1 MYIGLLYGYGMKIV
15 SGRFFSK
22 SELRNRILRDVII
35 LVLFLFITFL
45 IYIQMRSPIPIKF
58 IFKSLFQDVKTSIV
72 EEYSKIFYPTYYF
85 SMQMTPIFD
94 IVNKAPEAYKILI
107 TNFFPKHTFIEK
119 AAMKVGNNYMSITK
133 EGNGYKV
140 VGHIVT
146 NSTESNQYAA
156 VPFEQLSIDSFY
168 IRDGKPYI
176 HLIYI
181 ANENIAFEYISQF
194 NVNFNDVELKNI
206 ENIYA
211 YLVTGNSKITFPV
224 SYTSTN
230 SNTSDSV
237 TALDY
242 NAIADIMTKEFNGTN
257 EDMLKVYYKDNV
269 YWGYKGTFSVADN
282 NIEIGIII
290 PEKALINKIQVPIIL
305 FLIVFIAISVILVII
320 LAVHYIRI
328 IEELKRN
335 HMNIKKIIEEGE
347 NTNVEFKSSLRYDS
361 NTEKINKA
369 LEEVIMKSIAAFSNT
384 EGGRLFIGISN
395 DGEIL
400 GLEHDYST
408 LKHANRDFF
417 ELHLR
422 TLIETYYGNAFSAE
436 GIRIDFVTEDEKD
449 ICIVYISKG
458 KEPVYTKITNKQGAK
473 EEKFYI
479 RVGNSSR
486 EIANASEIIAYVK
499 KHFK

>member
-1 MYIGLLYGYGMKIV
+1 MKII

-22 SELRNRILRDVII
+22 SELRNKILRDVVISI
-35 LVLFLFITFL
+35 LFLFIVIL
-45 IYIQMRSPIPIKF
+45 VYMQMRSPIPIKF
-58 IFKSLFQDVKTSIV
+58 IFKSLFQDVKTSVV

-94 IVNKAPEAYKILI
+94 IVNQAPEAYKILI
-107 TNFFPKHTFIEK
+107 TNFFPKHQFIEK
-119 AAMKVGNNYMSITK
+119 AAMQVGNNYMSITK

-140 VGHIVT
+140 VGRIVT
-146 NSTESNQYAA
+146 NSGGQYSS

-168 IRDGKPYI
+168 IKDGKPYI

-194 NVNFNDVELKNI
+194 NVNFSDIELRDIDNM
-206 ENIYA
+206 YA
-211 YLVTGNSKITFPV
+211 YLVTGNSKITFPI
-224 SYTSTN
+224 SYSSM
-230 SNTSDSV
+230 SNV
-237 TALDY
+237 NENLDY
-242 NAIADIMTKEFNGTN
+242 NVIADIMTDEFKGTN
-257 EDMLKVYYKDNV
+257 EDMIKVLYKDSN
-269 YWGYKGTFSVADN
+269 YWGYKGTFSVANN

-305 FLIVFIAISVILVII
+305 FLVLFVII
-320 LAVHYIRI
+320 TIVIIVMLAVHYIRM

-335 HMNIKKIIEEGE
+335 HMNINKIIEAGE

-395 DGEIL
+395 DGQIL

-436 GIRIDFVTEDEKD
+436 GIRIDFVEEQGKD

-458 KEPVYTKITNKQGAK
+458 REPVYTKITNKQGAK

>member
-1 MYIGLLYGYGMKIV
+1 MKII

-22 SELRNRILRDVII
+22 SELRNRILRDVVISI
-35 LVLFLFITFL
+35 LFLFIIVL
-45 IYIQMRSPIPIKF
+45 VYMQIRNPIPIKF
-58 IFKSLFQDVKTSIV
+58 IFISLFQDVKTSIV

-94 IVNKAPEAYKILI
+94 IVNQAPEAYKILI

-119 AAMKVGNNYMSITK
+119 AAMQVGNNYMSITK

-146 NSTESNQYAA
+146 NSSSNLYSS

-168 IRDGKPYI
+168 IKDGKPYI

-181 ANENIAFEYISQF
+181 ANENVAFEYISQF
-194 NVNFNDVELKNI
+194 NVNFSDVELRDIDNMH
-206 ENIYA
+206 A
-211 YLVTGNSKITFPV
+211 YLITGNSKITFPI
-224 SYTSTN
+224 SYSDTN
-230 SNTSDSV
+230 AVRDN
-237 TALDY
+237 LDY
-242 NAIADIMTKEFNGTN
+242 NVIADIMTEEFDGTN
-257 EDMLKVYYKDNV
+257 EDMIKVSYKDNN
-269 YWGYKGTFSVADN
+269 YWGYKGTFAVANN
-282 NIEIGIII
+282 NIQIGIII
-290 PEKALINKIQVPIIL
+290 PEKDLINKIQIPIIL
-305 FLIVFIAISVILVII
+305 FLVVFVIVTIVII
-320 LAVHYIRI
+320 VMLAIHYIRM

-335 HMNIKKIIEEGE
+335 HMNITKIIEDGE
-347 NTNVEFKSSLRYDS
+347 NTNVEFKSTLRYDS

-384 EGGRLFIGISN
+384 EGGRLFIGITN
-395 DGEIL
+395 DGEII

-408 LKHANRDFF
+408 LRQPNRDFF

-436 GIRIDFVTEDEKD
+436 GIRIDFVTHEGKD
-449 ICIVYISKG
+449 ICIVYIRKG
-458 KEPVYTKITNKQGAK
+458 REPVYTKITNKQGAK

>member
-1 MYIGLLYGYGMKIV
+1 MKII
-15 SGRFFSK
+15 SGRFLSK
-22 SELRNRILRDVII
+22 TELKNRILRDVVISVLFLSIII
-35 LVLFLFITFL
+35 LVYMQI
-45 IYIQMRSPIPIKF
+45 RNPIPIRF
-58 IFKSLFQDVKTSIV
+58 IFKSLFQDVKTSVV

-94 IVNKAPEAYKILI
+94 IVNQAPEAYKILI
-107 TNFFPKHTFIEK
+107 TNFFPKHQFIEK
-119 AAMKVGNNYMSITK
+119 AAMHVGNNYMSITK
-133 EGNGYKV
+133 EEKGYKV
-140 VGHIVT
+140 VGQIVT
-146 NSTESNQYAA
+146 TNTESQYSS

-168 IRDGKPYI
+168 IKDGKPYI

-194 NVNFNDVELKNI
+194 NINFKDIELKNI
-206 ENIYA
+206 DNIYA
-211 YLVTGNSKITFPV
+211 YLVTGNSKITFPI
-224 SYTSTN
+224 SYSHTN
-230 SNTSDSV
+230 NHLEN
-237 TALDY
+237 LDY
-242 NAIADIMTKEFNGTN
+242 VTIANIMTEEFKGTN
-257 EDMLKVYYKDNV
+257 EDMIKVLYKDNN
-269 YWGYKGTFSVADN
+269 YWGYKGSFSVVDN

-290 PEKALINKIQVPIIL
+290 PEKALINKIQIPIIL
-305 FLIVFIAISVILVII
+305 FLIIFVIVTIVII
-320 LAVHYIRI
+320 VMLAIHYIRI
-328 IEELKRN
+328 IEDLKRN
-335 HMNIKKIIEEGE
+335 HMNIEKLIEEGE
-347 NTNVEFKSSLRYDS
+347 NTNIEFKSTLRYDS

-395 DGEIL
+395 NGEIL

-408 LKHANRDFF
+408 LKQPNRDFF

-436 GIRIDFVTEDEKD
+436 GIRIDFVAEKGKD
-449 ICIVYISKG
+449 ICIVYISRG
-458 KEPVYTKITNKQGAK
+458 REPVYTKITNKQGAK

>member
-1 MYIGLLYGYGMKIV
+1 MKII
-15 SGRFFSK
+15 SGRFLSK
-22 SELRNRILRDVII
+22 TELKNRILRDVVISILFLSIII
-35 LVLFLFITFL
+35 L
-45 IYIQMRSPIPIKF
+45 IYMQIRSPIPIKF
-58 IFKSLFQDVKTSIV
+58 IFKSLFQDVKTSVV

-94 IVNKAPEAYKILI
+94 IVNQAPEAYKILI
-107 TNFFPKHTFIEK
+107 TNFFPKHQFIEK
-119 AAMKVGNNYMSITK
+119 AAMQVGNNYMSITK
-133 EGNGYKV
+133 EENGYKV
-140 VGHIVT
+140 VGRIVT
-146 NSTESNQYAA
+146 TNTEGQYSS

-168 IRDGKPYI
+168 IKDGKPYI

-194 NVNFNDVELKNI
+194 NVNFNDIELKNI
-206 ENIYA
+206 DNIYA
-211 YLVTGNSKITFPV
+211 YLVTGNSKITFPI
-224 SYTSTN
+224 SYSF
-230 SNTSDSV
+230 SNNN
-237 TALDY
+237 AQNLDY
-242 NAIADIMTKEFNGTN
+242 VTIANIMTEEFKGTN
-257 EDMLKVYYKDNV
+257 EDMIKVFYKDSN
-269 YWGYKGTFSVADN
+269 YWGYKGSFSVADN
-282 NIEIGIII
+282 NIQIGIII
-290 PEKALINKIQVPIIL
+290 PEKALISKIQIPIIL
-305 FLIVFIAISVILVII
+305 FLIIFVIVTIVII
-320 LAVHYIRI
+320 VMLAIHYIRM
-328 IEELKRN
+328 IEDLKRN
-335 HMNIKKIIEEGE
+335 HMNIKKLIEEGE
-347 NTNVEFKSSLRYDS
+347 NTNVEFKSTLRYDA

-384 EGGRLFIGISN
+384 EGGRLFIGIAN
-395 DGEIL
+395 DGQIL

-408 LKHANRDFF
+408 LKQPNRDFF

-449 ICIVYISKG
+449 ICIVYISRG
-458 KEPVYTKITNKQGAK
+458 REPVYTKITNKQGAK

>member
-1 MYIGLLYGYGMKIV
+1 MKIV
-15 SGRFFSK
+15 SGRFLSK
-22 SELRNRILRDVII
+22 SELKNRILRDI
-35 LVLFLFITFL
+35 LIAIMFFSIVFLV
-45 IYIQMRSPIPIKF
+45 YVQMRSPVPIKF

-94 IVNKAPEAYKILI
+94 IVNQAPEAYKILI

-119 AAMKVGNNYMSITK
+119 AAMQVGNNYMSITK

-146 NSTESNQYAA
+146 NNNSHNYSS

-168 IRDGKPYI
+168 IKDGKPYI

-194 NVNFNDVELKNI
+194 NVNFNEVELKDI
-206 ENIYA
+206 DDIYA
-211 YLVTGNSKITFPV
+211 YLVTGNSKITFPI
-224 SYTSTN
+224 SYS
-230 SNTSDSV
+230 SNTNNKINN
-237 TALDY
+237 LDY
-242 NAIADIMTKEFNGTN
+242 VAIADIMTEEFNGTN
-257 EDMLKVYYKDNV
+257 EDMMKVSYKDNN
-269 YWGYKGTFSVADN
+269 YWGYKGTFSVANN

-290 PEKALINKIQVPIIL
+290 PEKALINKIQVPIVL
-305 FLIVFIAISVILVII
+305 FLIVFVVVTIVLIVVLAI
-320 LAVHYIRI
+320 HYIRI
-328 IEELKRN
+328 IEDLRRN
-335 HMNIKKIIEEGE
+335 HMDIKKIIEAGE

-408 LKHANRDFF
+408 LKHANQDFF

-422 TLIETYYGNAFSAE
+422 TLIETYYGNAFYAE
-436 GIRIDFVTEDEKD
+436 GIRIDFIVEDGIY

-458 KEPVYTKITNKQGAK
+458 REPVYTKITNKQGAK

>member
-1 MYIGLLYGYGMKIV
+1 MKIV
-15 SGRFFSK
+15 SGRFLSK
-22 SELRNRILRDVII
+22 SELKNRILRDI
-35 LVLFLFITFL
+35 LIAIMFFSIVFLV
-45 IYIQMRSPIPIKF
+45 YVQMRSPVPIKF

-94 IVNKAPEAYKILI
+94 IVNQAPEAYKILI

-119 AAMKVGNNYMSITK
+119 AAMQVGNNYMSITK

-146 NSTESNQYAA
+146 NNNSHNYSS

-168 IRDGKPYI
+168 IKDGKPYI

-194 NVNFNDVELKNI
+194 NVNFNEVELKDI
-206 ENIYA
+206 DDIYA
-211 YLVTGNSKITFPV
+211 YLVTGNNKITFPI
-224 SYTSTN
+224 SYS
-230 SNTSDSV
+230 SNTNNKINN
-237 TALDY
+237 LDY
-242 NAIADIMTKEFNGTN
+242 VAIADIMTEEFNGTN
-257 EDMLKVYYKDNV
+257 EDMMKVSYKDNN
-269 YWGYKGTFSVADN
+269 YWGYKGTFSVANN

-290 PEKALINKIQVPIIL
+290 PEKALINKIQVPIVL
-305 FLIVFIAISVILVII
+305 FLIVFVVVTIVLIVVLAI
-320 LAVHYIRI
+320 HYIRI
-328 IEELKRN
+328 IEDLRRN
-335 HMNIKKIIEEGE
+335 HTDIKKIIEAGE

-408 LKHANRDFF
+408 LKHANQDFF

-436 GIRIDFVTEDEKD
+436 SIRIDFIVEDGKD

-458 KEPVYTKITNKQGAK
+458 REPVYTKITNKQGAK

>member
-1 MYIGLLYGYGMKIV
+1 MKIV

-22 SELRNRILRDVII
+22 SELRNRIVRDVII
-35 LVLFLFITFL
+35 TIMFFSIVFLV
-45 IYIQMRSPIPIKF
+45 YVQMRSPIPIKF

-94 IVNKAPEAYKILI
+94 IVNQAPEAYKILI

-119 AAMKVGNNYMSITK
+119 AAMQVGNNYMSITK

-146 NSTESNQYAA
+146 NSNTHQYSS

-168 IRDGKPYI
+168 IKNGHPYI

-206 ENIYA
+206 NNIYA
-211 YLVTGNSKITFPV
+211 YLVTGNSKITFPI
-224 SYTSTN
+224 SYSAKN
-230 SNTSDSV
+230 SNTNNSI
-237 TALDY
+237 DY
-242 NAIADIMTKEFNGTN
+242 NIIADIMTREFNGTN
-257 EDMLKVYYKDNV
+257 EDMVKILYKDNV
-269 YWGYKGTFSVADN
+269 YWGYKGTFSVANN

-290 PEKALINKIQVPIIL
+290 PEKALINKIQVPIVL
-305 FLIVFIAISVILVII
+305 FIIFFVVITITLIVI
-320 LAVHYIRI
+320 LAIHYIRI
-328 IEELKRN
+328 IEDLKRN
-335 HMNIKKIIEEGE
+335 HMNVNKIIEEGE
-347 NTNVEFKSSLRYDS
+347 STNVEFKSTLRYDN
-361 NTEKINKA
+361 NTQKMNKA

-384 EGGRLFIGISN
+384 EGGRLFIGITN
-395 DGEIL
+395 DGEII

-408 LKHANRDFF
+408 LKQPNRDFF

-436 GIRIDFVTEDEKD
+436 GIRIDFIVEDGKD
-449 ICIVYISKG
+449 ICVVYVTKG

-486 EIANASEIIAYVK
+486 EIANASEILAYVK
-499 KHFK
+499 KHFKY

>member
-1 MYIGLLYGYGMKIV
+1 MKII

-22 SELRNRILRDVII
+22 SELRNKILRDVVISI
-35 LVLFLFITFL
+35 LFLFIVIL
-45 IYIQMRSPIPIKF
+45 VYMQMRSPIPIKF
-58 IFKSLFQDVKTSIV
+58 IFKSLFQDVKTSVV

-94 IVNKAPEAYKILI
+94 IVNQAPEAYKILI
-107 TNFFPKHTFIEK
+107 TNFFPKHQFIEK
-119 AAMKVGNNYMSITK
+119 AAMQVGNNYMSITK

-140 VGHIVT
+140 VGRIVT
-146 NSTESNQYAA
+146 NSGGQYSS

-168 IRDGKPYI
+168 IKDGKPYI

-194 NVNFNDVELKNI
+194 NVNFSDIELRDIDNM
-206 ENIYA
+206 YA
-211 YLVTGNSKITFPV
+211 YLVTGNSKITFPI
-224 SYTSTN
+224 SYSSM
-230 SNTSDSV
+230 SNV
-237 TALDY
+237 NENLDY
-242 NAIADIMTKEFNGTN
+242 NVIADIMTDEFKGTN
-257 EDMLKVYYKDNV
+257 EDMIKVLYKDSN
-269 YWGYKGTFSVADN
+269 YWGYKGTFSVANN

-305 FLIVFIAISVILVII
+305 FLVLFVII
-320 LAVHYIRI
+320 TIVIIVMLAVHYIRM

-335 HMNIKKIIEEGE
+335 HMNINKIIEAGE

-395 DGEIL
+395 DGQIL

-408 LKHANRDFF
+408 LKQANRDFF

-436 GIRIDFVTEDEKD
+436 GIRIDFVEEQGKD

-458 KEPVYTKITNKQGAK
+458 REPVYTKITNKQGAK

>member
-1 MYIGLLYGYGMKIV
+1 MKII
-15 SGRFFSK
+15 SGRFLSK
-22 SELRNRILRDVII
+22 SELKNRILRDVVIAI
-35 LVLFLFITFL
+35 MFFSIVFLV
-45 IYIQMRSPIPIKF
+45 YVQMRSPVPIKF

-94 IVNKAPEAYKILI
+94 IVNQAPEAYKILI

-119 AAMKVGNNYMSITK
+119 AAMQVGNNYMSITK
-133 EGNGYKV
+133 ENNGYKV

-146 NSTESNQYAA
+146 NSDNHQYSS

-168 IRDGKPYI
+168 IKDGKPYI

-181 ANENIAFEYISQF
+181 ANENISFEYISQF
-194 NVNFNDVELKNI
+194 NVNFNEVELKNI
-206 ENIYA
+206 DNIYA
-211 YLVTGNSKITFPV
+211 YLVTGNSKITFPI
-224 SYTSTN
+224 SYSSTTN
-230 SNTSDSV
+230 SNNNIN
-237 TALDY
+237 ALDY
-242 NAIADIMTKEFNGTN
+242 IAIADIMTDEFNGTN
-257 EDMLKVYYKDNV
+257 EDMMKVSYKDHN
-269 YWGYKGTFSVADN
+269 YWGYKGTFSVANN

-290 PEKALINKIQVPIIL
+290 PEKALINKIQVPIVL
-305 FLIVFIAISVILVII
+305 FIIIFIVLTIVLIVVLAI
-320 LAVHYIRI
+320 HYIRI
-328 IEELKRN
+328 IEDLRRN
-335 HMNIKKIIEEGE
+335 HMDIKKIIEEGE

-408 LKHANRDFF
+408 LKHANQDFF

-436 GIRIDFVTEDEKD
+436 GIRIDFIVEDGKD

-458 KEPVYTKITNKQGAK
+458 REPVYTKITNKQGAK

-486 EIANASEIIAYVK
+486 ELANASEIIAYVK

>member
-1 MYIGLLYGYGMKIV
+1 MKIV
-15 SGRFFSK
+15 SGRFLSK
-22 SELRNRILRDVII
+22 SELKNRILRDVVIAI
-35 LVLFLFITFL
+35 MFVSIVFLV
-45 IYIQMRSPIPIKF
+45 YVQMRSPVPIKF

-94 IVNKAPEAYKILI
+94 IVNQAPEAYKILI

-119 AAMKVGNNYMSITK
+119 AAMQVGNNYMSITK

-146 NSTESNQYAA
+146 NSNNNQYSS

-168 IRDGKPYI
+168 IKDGKPYI

-194 NVNFNDVELKNI
+194 NVNFNEVELKDI
-206 ENIYA
+206 DNIYA
-211 YLVTGNSKITFPV
+211 YLVTGNSKITFPI
-224 SYTSTN
+224 SFS
-230 SNTSDSV
+230 SNTNNKIND
-237 TALDY
+237 LDY
-242 NAIADIMTKEFNGTN
+242 IAIADIMTKEFNGTN
-257 EDMLKVYYKDNV
+257 EDMMKVSYKDNN

-290 PEKALINKIQVPIIL
+290 PEKALINKIQIPIVL
-305 FLIVFIAISVILVII
+305 FLVIFVVVTIVLIVVLAI
-320 LAVHYIRI
+320 HYIRI
-328 IEELKRN
+328 IEDLRRN
-335 HMNIKKIIEEGE
+335 HMDIKKIIEEGE

-361 NTEKINKA
+361 STEKINKA

-408 LKHANRDFF
+408 LKHANQDFF

-436 GIRIDFVTEDEKD
+436 GIRIDFIVEDGKD

-458 KEPVYTKITNKQGAK
+458 REPVYTKITNKQGAK

-486 EIANASEIIAYVK
+486 ELANASEIIAYVK

>member
-1 MYIGLLYGYGMKIV
+1 MKII
-15 SGRFFSK
+15 SGRFLSK
-22 SELRNRILRDVII
+22 TELKNRILRDVVISI
-35 LVLFLFITFL
+35 LFLFIIVL
-45 IYIQMRSPIPIKF
+45 VYMQIRSPIPIKF

-94 IVNKAPEAYKILI
+94 IVNQAPEAYKILI
-107 TNFFPKHTFIEK
+107 TNFFPKHRFIEK
-119 AAMKVGNNYMSITK
+119 AAMQVGNNYMSITK

-146 NSTESNQYAA
+146 NNNTNQYSS

-194 NVNFNDVELKNI
+194 NVNFSDVELKNI
-206 ENIYA
+206 DNMYA
-211 YLVTGNSKITFPV
+211 YLVTGNSKITFPI
-224 SYTSTN
+224 SYSSTN
-230 SNTSDSV
+230 NGINNN
-237 TALDY
+237 LDY
-242 NAIADIMTKEFNGTN
+242 VTIADIMTEEFKGTN
-257 EDMLKVYYKDNV
+257 EDMIKVSYKDNN
-269 YWGYKGTFSVADN
+269 YWGYKGSFSVANN

-290 PEKALINKIQVPIIL
+290 PEKALINKIQIPIIL
-305 FLIVFIAISVILVII
+305 FLVIFVIVTVVII
-320 LAVHYIRI
+320 VMLAIHYIRI
-328 IEELKRN
+328 IEDLKRN

-347 NTNVEFKSSLRYDS
+347 NTNVEFKSTLRYDS

-384 EGGRLFIGISN
+384 EGGRLFIGITN
-395 DGEIL
+395 DGQII

-408 LKHANRDFF
+408 LKHPNRDFF

-436 GIRIDFVTEDEKD
+436 GIRIDFVVEDEKD
-449 ICIVYISKG
+449 ICIVYISRG
-458 KEPVYTKITNKQGAK
+458 REPVYTKITNKQGAK

>member
-1 MYIGLLYGYGMKIV
+1 MKIV
-15 SGRFFSK
+15 SGRFLSK
-22 SELRNRILRDVII
+22 SELKNRILRDVVIAI
-35 LVLFLFITFL
+35 MFVSIVFLV
-45 IYIQMRSPIPIKF
+45 YVQMRSPVPIKF

-94 IVNKAPEAYKILI
+94 IVNQAPEAYKILI

-119 AAMKVGNNYMSITK
+119 AAMQVGNNYMSITK

-146 NSTESNQYAA
+146 NSNNNQYSS

-168 IRDGKPYI
+168 IKDGKPYI

-194 NVNFNDVELKNI
+194 NVNFNEVELKDI
-206 ENIYA
+206 DNIYA
-211 YLVTGNSKITFPV
+211 YLVTGNSKITFPI
-224 SYTSTN
+224 SFS
-230 SNTSDSV
+230 SNTNNKIND
-237 TALDY
+237 LDY
-242 NAIADIMTKEFNGTN
+242 IAIADIMTKEFNGTN
-257 EDMLKVYYKDNV
+257 EDMMKVSYKDNN

-290 PEKALINKIQVPIIL
+290 PEKALINKIQIPIVL
-305 FLIVFIAISVILVII
+305 FLVIFVVVTIVLIVVLAI
-320 LAVHYIRI
+320 HYIRI
-328 IEELKRN
+328 IEDLRRN
-335 HMNIKKIIEEGE
+335 HMDIKKIIEEGE

-408 LKHANRDFF
+408 LKHANQDFF

-436 GIRIDFVTEDEKD
+436 GIRIDFIVEDGKD

-458 KEPVYTKITNKQGAK
+458 REPVYTKITNKQGAK

-486 EIANASEIIAYVK
+486 ELANASEIIAYVK

>member
-1 MYIGLLYGYGMKIV
+1 MKII
-15 SGRFFSK
+15 SGRFLSK
-22 SELRNRILRDVII
+22 SKLRNKILRDAVITILFLSVFI
-35 LVLFLFITFL
+35 LVYMQIKD
-45 IYIQMRSPIPIKF
+45 PIPIKF

-94 IVNKAPEAYKILI
+94 IVTQAPDAYKILI

-119 AAMKVGNNYMSITK
+119 AAMKVGNNYMSVTK

-140 VGHIVT
+140 IGHIVT
-146 NSTESNQYAA
+146 NSDNYQYAS

-181 ANENIAFEYISQF
+181 ANENVAFEYISEF
-194 NVNFNDVELKNI
+194 NINFNDIELKNI
-206 ENIYA
+206 NNIYA
-211 YLVTGNSKITFPV
+211 YLVTGNSKITFPI
-224 SYTSTN
+224 SYSATN
-230 SNTSDSV
+230 NNN
-237 TALDY
+237 LDY
-242 NAIADIMTKEFNGTN
+242 SAITEIMTREFNSTN
-257 EDMLKVYYKDNV
+257 EDMIKVSYKNNN
-269 YWGYKGTFSVADN
+269 YWGYKGIFSVADN

-290 PEKALINKIQVPIIL
+290 PEKALINKIQVPIVLFLSL
-305 FLIVFIAISVILVII
+305 FLIISVVLIVM

-328 IEELKRN
+328 IEDLKRN
-335 HMNIKKIIEEGE
+335 HMNIKKIIEAGE
-347 NTNVEFKSSLRYDS
+347 NTNVEFKSTLRYDS
-361 NTEKINKA
+361 NTEKINKS

-384 EGGRLFIGISN
+384 EGGRLFIGITN
-395 DGEIL
+395 DGQIF
-400 GLEHDYST
+400 GLEYDYST
-408 LKHANRDFF
+408 LKQANRDFF

-436 GIRIDFVTEDEKD
+436 GIRIDFVVEEGKD

-458 KEPVYTKITNKQGAK
+458 REPVYTKITNKQGAK

>member
-1 MYIGLLYGYGMKIV
+1 MKIV
-15 SGRFFSK
+15 SGRFLSK
-22 SELRNRILRDVII
+22 SELKNRILRDVVIAI
-35 LVLFLFITFL
+35 MFVSIVFLV
-45 IYIQMRSPIPIKF
+45 YVQMRSPVPIKF

-94 IVNKAPEAYKILI
+94 IVNQAPEAYKILI

-119 AAMKVGNNYMSITK
+119 AAMQVGNNYMSITK

-146 NSTESNQYAA
+146 NSNNNQYSS

-168 IRDGKPYI
+168 IKDGKPYI

-194 NVNFNDVELKNI
+194 NVNFNEVELKDI
-206 ENIYA
+206 DNIYA
-211 YLVTGNSKITFPV
+211 YLVTGNSKITFPI
-224 SYTSTN
+224 SFS
-230 SNTSDSV
+230 SNTNNKIND
-237 TALDY
+237 LDY
-242 NAIADIMTKEFNGTN
+242 IAIADIMTKEFNGTN
-257 EDMLKVYYKDNV
+257 EDMMKVSYKDNN

-290 PEKALINKIQVPIIL
+290 PEKALINKIQIPIVL
-305 FLIVFIAISVILVII
+305 FLVIFVVVTIVLIVVLAI
-320 LAVHYIRI
+320 HYIRI
-328 IEELKRN
+328 IEDLRRN
-335 HMNIKKIIEEGE
+335 HMDIKKIIEEGE

-408 LKHANRDFF
+408 LKHANQDFF

-436 GIRIDFVTEDEKD
+436 GIRIDFIVEDGKD

-458 KEPVYTKITNKQGAK
+458 REPVYTKITNKQGAK

>member
-1 MYIGLLYGYGMKIV
+1 
-15 SGRFFSK
+15 
-22 SELRNRILRDVII
+22 
-35 LVLFLFITFL
+35 
-45 IYIQMRSPIPIKF
+45 
-58 IFKSLFQDVKTSIV
+58 
-72 EEYSKIFYPTYYF
+72 
-85 SMQMTPIFD
+85 MQMTPIFD
-94 IVNKAPEAYKILI
+94 IVNQAPEAYKILI
-107 TNFFPKHTFIEK
+107 TNFFPKHQFIEK
-119 AAMKVGNNYMSITK
+119 AAMQVGNNYMSITK

-140 VGHIVT
+140 VGRIVT
-146 NSTESNQYAA
+146 NSGGQYSS

-168 IRDGKPYI
+168 IKDGKPYI

-194 NVNFNDVELKNI
+194 NVNFSDIELRDIDNM
-206 ENIYA
+206 YA
-211 YLVTGNSKITFPV
+211 YLVTGNSKITFPI
-224 SYTSTN
+224 SYSSM
-230 SNTSDSV
+230 SNV
-237 TALDY
+237 NENLDY
-242 NAIADIMTKEFNGTN
+242 NVIADIMTDEFKGTN
-257 EDMLKVYYKDNV
+257 EDMIKVLYKDSN
-269 YWGYKGTFSVADN
+269 YWGYKGTFSVANN

-305 FLIVFIAISVILVII
+305 FLVVFITITVVII
-320 LAVHYIRI
+320 VMLAVHYIRM

-335 HMNIKKIIEEGE
+335 HMNINKIIEAGE

-395 DGEIL
+395 DGQIL

-436 GIRIDFVTEDEKD
+436 GIRIDFVEEQGKD

-458 KEPVYTKITNKQGAK
+458 REPVYTKITNKQGAK

>member
-1 MYIGLLYGYGMKIV
+1 MKII
-15 SGRFFSK
+15 SGRFLSK
-22 SELRNRILRDVII
+22 TELKNRILRDVVISI
-35 LVLFLFITFL
+35 LFLFIIVL
-45 IYIQMRSPIPIKF
+45 VYMQIRSPIPIKF

-94 IVNKAPEAYKILI
+94 IVNQAPEAYKILI
-107 TNFFPKHTFIEK
+107 TNFFPKHRFIEK
-119 AAMKVGNNYMSITK
+119 AAMQVGNNYMSITK

-146 NSTESNQYAA
+146 NNNTNQYSS

-194 NVNFNDVELKNI
+194 NVNFSDVELKNI
-206 ENIYA
+206 DNMYA
-211 YLVTGNSKITFPV
+211 YLVTGNSKITFPI
-224 SYTSTN
+224 SYSSTN
-230 SNTSDSV
+230 NGINNN
-237 TALDY
+237 LDY
-242 NAIADIMTKEFNGTN
+242 VTIADIMTEEFKGTN
-257 EDMLKVYYKDNV
+257 EDMIKVSYKDNN
-269 YWGYKGTFSVADN
+269 YWGYKGSFSVANN

-290 PEKALINKIQVPIIL
+290 PEKALINKIQIPIIL
-305 FLIVFIAISVILVII
+305 FLVIFVIVTVVII
-320 LAVHYIRI
+320 VMLAIHYIRI
-328 IEELKRN
+328 IEDLKRN

-347 NTNVEFKSSLRYDS
+347 NTNVEFKSTLRYDS

-384 EGGRLFIGISN
+384 EGGRLFIGITN
-395 DGEIL
+395 DGQII
-400 GLEHDYST
+400 GLEYDYST
-408 LKHANRDFF
+408 LKHPNRDFF

-436 GIRIDFVTEDEKD
+436 GIRIDFVVEDEKD
-449 ICIVYISKG
+449 ICIVYISRG
-458 KEPVYTKITNKQGAK
+458 REPVYTKITNKQGAK

>member
-1 MYIGLLYGYGMKIV
+1 MKII
-15 SGRFFSK
+15 SGRFLSK
-22 SELRNRILRDVII
+22 SELKNRILRDVVIAI
-35 LVLFLFITFL
+35 MFVSIVFLV
-45 IYIQMRSPIPIKF
+45 YVQMRSPVPIKF

-94 IVNKAPEAYKILI
+94 IVNQAPEAYKILI

-119 AAMKVGNNYMSITK
+119 AAMQVGNNYMSITK

-146 NSTESNQYAA
+146 NSNNNQYSS

-168 IRDGKPYI
+168 IKDGKPYI

-194 NVNFNDVELKNI
+194 NVNFNEVELKDI
-206 ENIYA
+206 DNIYA
-211 YLVTGNSKITFPV
+211 YLVTGNSKITFPI
-224 SYTSTN
+224 SFS
-230 SNTSDSV
+230 SNTNNKIND
-237 TALDY
+237 LDY
-242 NAIADIMTKEFNGTN
+242 IAIADIMTKEFNGTN
-257 EDMLKVYYKDNV
+257 EDMMKVSYKDNN

-290 PEKALINKIQVPIIL
+290 PEKALINKIQIPIVL
-305 FLIVFIAISVILVII
+305 FLVIFVVVTIVLIVVLAI
-320 LAVHYIRI
+320 HYIRI
-328 IEELKRN
+328 IEDLRRN
-335 HMNIKKIIEEGE
+335 HMDIKKIIEEGE

-408 LKHANRDFF
+408 LKHANQDFF

-436 GIRIDFVTEDEKD
+436 GIRIDFIVEDGKD

-458 KEPVYTKITNKQGAK
+458 REPVYTKITNKQGAK

-486 EIANASEIIAYVK
+486 ELANASEIIAYVK

>member
-1 MYIGLLYGYGMKIV
+1 MKIV
-15 SGRFFSK
+15 SGRFLSK
-22 SELRNRILRDVII
+22 SELKNRILRDVVIAI
-35 LVLFLFITFL
+35 MFVSIVFLV
-45 IYIQMRSPIPIKF
+45 YVQMRSPVPIKF

-94 IVNKAPEAYKILI
+94 IVNQAPEAYKILI

-119 AAMKVGNNYMSITK
+119 AAMQVGNNYMSITK

-146 NSTESNQYAA
+146 NSNNNQYSS

-168 IRDGKPYI
+168 IKDGKPYI

-194 NVNFNDVELKNI
+194 NVNFNEVELKDI
-206 ENIYA
+206 DNIYA
-211 YLVTGNSKITFPV
+211 YLVTGNSKITFPI
-224 SYTSTN
+224 SFS
-230 SNTSDSV
+230 SNTNNKIND
-237 TALDY
+237 LDY
-242 NAIADIMTKEFNGTN
+242 IAIADIMTKEFNGTN
-257 EDMLKVYYKDNV
+257 EDMMKVSYKDNN

-290 PEKALINKIQVPIIL
+290 PEKALINKIQIPIVL
-305 FLIVFIAISVILVII
+305 FLVIFVVVTIVLIVVLAI
-320 LAVHYIRI
+320 HYIRI
-328 IEELKRN
+328 IEDLRRN
-335 HMNIKKIIEEGE
+335 HMDIKKIIEEGE

-408 LKHANRDFF
+408 LKHANQDFF

-436 GIRIDFVTEDEKD
+436 GIRIDFIVEDGKD

-458 KEPVYTKITNKQGAK
+458 REPVYTKITNKQGAK

-479 RVGNSSR
+479 RGGNSSR
-486 EIANASEIIAYVK
+486 ELANASEIIAYVK

>member
-1 MYIGLLYGYGMKIV
+1 MKNKTEKILKP
-15 SGRFFSK
+15 RFDRIQINK
-22 SELRNRILRDVII
+22 IMRSEKGQYNVESVEKLKKKFENKQNKKYKAQIKQSQNNKLKQNEKNSDMSRKRRLKVCII
-35 LVLFLFITFL
+35 LVIVLAILFIMRIAWIQFIDGDKLKQMALEQQSLDREINPRRGT
-45 IYIQMRSPIPIKF
+45 IYDATGKNVLAISSTVNTITVNPNNISKENKEKVAEALSN
-58 IFKSLFQDVKTSIV
+58 IFELDYEKVLKKVKKNSSI
-72 EEYSKIFYPTYYF
+72 
-85 SMQMTPIFD
+85 
-94 IVNKAPEAYKILI
+94 
-107 TNFFPKHTFIEK
+107 
-119 AAMKVGNNYMSITK
+119 
-133 EGNGYKV
+133 
-140 VGHIVT
+140 
-146 NSTESNQYAA
+146 
-156 VPFEQLSIDSFY
+156 
-168 IRDGKPYI
+168 
-176 HLIYI
+176 
-181 ANENIAFEYISQF
+181 ENIAKRVDKEKA
-194 NVNFNDVELKNI
+194 DELRI
-206 ENIYA
+206 W
-211 YLVTGNSKITFPV
+211 
-224 SYTSTN
+224 
-230 SNTSDSV
+230 
-237 TALDY
+237 
-242 NAIADIMTKEFNGTN
+242 MT
-257 EDMLKVYYKDNV
+257 
-269 YWGYKGTFSVADN
+269 DN